1 MENKLLEIYSDGA
14 ARGNPGEASWAYVFS
29 VDGTI
34 MEKYSGYIGIST
46 NNIAEY
52 LAVINSLIAAS
63 RSGYQLVRLFS
74 DSELVIRQINGEYRV
89 RKEHLIPL
97 REKVER
103 IRKNF
108 KDITFHSVP
117 RSNPTISLADRM
129 CNEILDTIS
138 GS

>member
-74 DSELVIRQINGEYRV
+74 DSELVIKRR
-89 RKEHLIPL
+89 IPCQKGTPDPPQGKS
-97 REKVER
+97 RENTQEFQR
-103 IRKNF
+103 Y
-108 KDITFHSVP
+108 H
-117 RSNPTISLADRM
+117 ISLRS
-129 CNEILDTIS
+129 T
-138 GS
+138 